1 MTTQPTDKTP
11 PRRRSS
17 TQPLDTPQMLVG
29 RVLEGRYRLDR
40 VLNAGGMGIIFEA
53 CQLSVNRTVA
63 VKVLKPTLTG
73 DPSLVERFQLEV
85 ELVSGIAH
93 PHVVQLIDSGTDAGG
108 LTYLVMEY
116 VDGVTFRQALR
127 RGHLKLADILEVFAQ
142 VCEALIETHGQQII
156 HRDLKFDNIM
166 LTRQRDGRIHVKLLD
181 FGVAKLLSR
190 DRELTQ
196 GGQVA
201 GTPGIIAPELVDG
214 KRPSASSDLYSLGV
228 LLFTALTGEA
238 PYKGD
243 NDLALMRAHK
253 TEPLPNLR
261 ARVGAAVPEEV
272 IELTCELLEKEVER
286 RPRDAAKVRDRLRR
300 MRETQLVRDPDA
312 SVYIPPQSDALDA
325 TGERSPLPLMLLEPD
340 DSDRPRLPPRR
351 EGLIGLIFPEPLVAP
366 MTIVTMMSLILILL
380 IVALMYMLYQQF
392 GPPPV

>member
-11 PRRRSS
+11 PKRRAS
-17 TQPLDTPQMLVG
+17 TRPIDAPQLLVG
-29 RVLEGRYRLDR
+29 RVLDGRYRLDR

-63 VKVLKPTLTG
+63 VKVLKPTLTR

-85 ELVSGIAH
+85 ELVASMAH

-127 RGHLKLADILEVFAQ
+127 RGHLRLADILEVFAQ
-142 VCEALIETHGQQII
+142 VCEALIEAHGQQII

-166 LTRQRDGRIHVKLLD
+166 LSRHRDGQIHVKLLD

-190 DRELTQ
+190 KRELTQ

-214 KRPSASSDLYSLGV
+214 KPPSARSDLYSLGV
-228 LLFTALTGEA
+228 LLFTALAGEA
-238 PYKGD
+238 PFRGE

-261 ARVGAAVPEEV
+261 LRVGQAVPEEV
-272 IELTCELLEKEVER
+272 IELTFELLEKEVER
-286 RPRDAAKVRDRLRR
+286 RPRDAAQVRDRLRR
-300 MRETQLVRDPDA
+300 MRDAQRGRDPDA
-312 SVYIPPQSDALDA
+312 AIYIPPQGDALEE
-325 TGERSPLPLMLLEPD
+325 TGERSPLPLHLFELEAEGGE
-340 DSDRPRLPPRR
+340 RPVRR
-351 EGLIGLIFPEPLVAP
+351 EGWIRFIFPQPLVAP
-366 MTIVTMMSLILILL
+366 MTVVTMMSLILILL
-380 IVALMYMLYQQF
+380 IVTLMYMLYQQF
-392 GPPPV
+392 GPPPG